1 MDNYNQQY
9 AQYKPVEASFSTAD
23 VRKFLLHVYNW
34 MTMGLAVTGVVAFG
48 VSFSDTLLRFIVM
61 NPFIFYGLMVA
72 QLIVVIAMS
81 AAINKMP
88 SVVAIGAFFLYAFLT
103 GLTFSVIFLVYTSS
117 SIAYTFIICAAM
129 FGSVS
134 VFGYIT
140 KMNLAGVGS
149 FMMMGLFGLIIA
161 SVVNLFLQSSML
173 YWMISY
179 VGVLIFVGLT
189 AWDTQKIK
197 RMAQATSF
205 ETEEGKKYAIMGAL
219 TLYLDFINMFLLLL
233 RIMGS
238 RR

>member
-1 MDNYNQQY
+1 MDNYNQQF
-9 AQYKPVEASFSTAD
+9 AQYQPVEASFSTAE

-34 MTMGLAVTGVVAFG
+34 MTMGLALTGVVAFG
-48 VSFSDTLLRFIVM
+48 VSMSNTLIRFIVM
-61 NPFIFYGLMVA
+61 NPFIFYGLMIA
-72 QLIVVIAMS
+72 QLLVVILMS

-88 SVVAIGAFFLYAFLT
+88 SIVAIGAFFLYAFLT
-103 GLTFSVIFLVYTSS
+103 GLTFSVLFLVYTGE
-117 SIAYTFIICAAM
+117 SIAFTFFICAAM

-140 KMNLAGVGS
+140 KMNLAGVGN
-149 FMMMGLFGLIIA
+149 FMLMGLFGLIIA
-161 SVVNLFLQSSML
+161 SIVNIFLESEAL

-205 ETEEGKKYAIMGAL
+205 ETEEGKKFAIMGAL
-219 TLYLDFINMFLLLL
+219 NLYLDFINMFLFLL
-233 RIMGS
+233 RIMGN